1 MGLLE
6 QAQSGGAVTPQLAE
20 SAAQAGAPGPAQQ
33 PAGAPPGTAPGAPPQ
48 GGPVPGAAGPA
59 QPPAAGSGDLPMP
72 EQEATPD
79 EQTEYE
85 RGMAAVAKVLYSNDK
100 TANAVVDQ
108 VDPNNKIGST
118 AKVNILFMR
127 ELDKK
132 VDLAEV
138 VIAPITQE
146 VTERVVELAEARHGI
161 EYAPDEVEKILGAT
175 WEGVATLFG
184 SDGGPEGAQ
193 SFQQFAQGMDSD
205 ALASLKQQ
213 HEARLNG

>member
-20 SAAQAGAPGPAQQ
+20 AAAQAGAPGPQQ
-33 PAGAPPGTAPGAPPQ
+33 QTAAAPPGPPQ
-48 GGPVPGAAGPA
+48 ETAAAPAGQPQQTAAGA
-59 QPPAAGSGDLPMP
+59 GDLPLP
-72 EQEATPD
+72 EQEAAPD
-79 EQTEYE
+79 EQAE
-85 RGMAAVAKVLYSNDK
+85 DK
-100 TANAVVDQ
+100 TANAIVDQ
-108 VDPNNKIGST
+108 VDPNDKIGST

-132 VDLAEV
+132 VDLAESV
-138 VIAPITQE
+138 VAAVTQE

-175 WEGVATLFG
+175 WEGVTALFG

-205 ALASLKQQ
+205 ALAQLKQQ

>member
-20 SAAQAGAPGPAQQ
+20 AAAQAGAPGPAQPTAAVPPGSPQETAAAPAAQ
-33 PAGAPPGTAPGAPPQ
+33 PAA
-48 GGPVPGAAGPA
+48 GAAGA
-59 QPPAAGSGDLPMP
+59 GDLPMP

-79 EQTEYE
+79 EQAEYE
-85 RGMAAVAKVLYSNDK
+85 RGMAAVSKVLYGNDK

-108 VDPNNKIGST
+108 VDPNDKIGST
-118 AKVNILFMR
+118 TKVGILFMR

-132 VDLAEV
+132 VDLAEATV
-138 VIAPITQE
+138 ASITQE
-146 VTERVVELAEARHGI
+146 VVERVVELAEARHGI
-161 EYAPDEVEKILGAT
+161 EYAPEEVEKILGAT
-175 WEGVATLFG
+175 WEGVTALFG

-205 ALASLKQQ
+205 ALAQLKQQ